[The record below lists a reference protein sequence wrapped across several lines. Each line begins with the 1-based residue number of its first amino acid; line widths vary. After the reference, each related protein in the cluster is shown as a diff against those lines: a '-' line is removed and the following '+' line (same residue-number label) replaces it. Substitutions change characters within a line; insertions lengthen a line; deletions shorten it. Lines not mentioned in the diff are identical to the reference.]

1 MTMADS
7 QIQGQIQHTNRRN
20 TIYMLLIVCLLTG
33 LFTGRT
39 FFFNLAYLFGGLLM
53 VSFLWSWLAV
63 RWLSLNRRT
72 RTRRSQ
78 VGRVFEE
85 VFTVRNVSVVPKLWL
100 EVRDFSDLPN
110 HRASHVVPWMTGR
123 GRYTWKSETRCIAR
137 GEFRLGPLTLTSGD
151 PFGFFLSPRW
161 LPATSKVI
169 VYPATVTLNRFEL
182 PVGTIS
188 GGEAQRRRS
197 HYVTTNA
204 AGVRDYVPGDSF
216 NRIHWRSSARKN
228 RLIVKEFEIDPLV
241 DIWVFA
247 DFSTASLVDA
257 PGIQRINQTGPV
269 IPRAPGIP
277 PSTEE
282 YIVVTAASL
291 AQHFINLER
300 AVGFAAYTPNREI
313 HQPERGN
320 RQMTHI
326 FETLAVARCAS
337 PYNLGQM
344 LTLETPYF
352 TRGTTL
358 IIVTASLDPTW
369 IVEAQT
375 LTRRGIRPMCI
386 LIDPHSFGGDVH
398 PDEVRGRLQLAKI
411 PTLVVR
417 NGDDLATVLAQ
428 RPL

>member
-1 MTMADS
+1 MNGPV
-7 QIQGQIQHTNRRN
+7 QVQHSNRRN
-20 TIYMLLIVCLLTG
+20 TIYLLLIVCLLTG

-39 FFFNLAYLFGGLLM
+39 FFFNLAYLFSGLLI

-63 RWLSLNRRT
+63 RWITINRRT

-78 VGRVFEE
+78 VGRTFEE
-85 VFTVRNVSVVPKLWL
+85 VFTVRNTGVIPKLWL
-100 EVRDFSDLPN
+100 EVRDYSDLPG
-110 HRASHVVPWMTGR
+110 HRASHVVPWMVGR
-123 GRYTWKSETRCIAR
+123 GRYTWRAETPCISR
-137 GEFRLGPLTLTSGD
+137 GEFRLGPLTVISGD
-151 PFGFFLSPRW
+151 PFGLFLSPRW
-161 LPATSKVI
+161 IPATSRVI
-169 VYPATVTLNRFEL
+169 VYPATVNLTRFEL
-182 PVGTIS
+182 PIGTLS
-188 GGEAQRRRS
+188 GGEAQRRRT

-247 DFSTASLVDA
+247 DFSAASLVE
-257 PGIQRINQTGPV
+257 PNVQRVGQTGPI
-269 IPRAPGIP
+269 IPRNSGIP

-282 YIVVTAASL
+282 YVVVAAASL

-300 AVGFAAYTPNREI
+300 AVGFAAYTPNREV

-326 FETLAVARCAS
+326 FESLAVARS
-337 PYNLGQM
+337 FSNYNLAQM

-358 IIVTASLDPTW
+358 IIVTASLDPAW
-369 IVEAQT
+369 IVEAQV
-375 LTRRGIRPMCI
+375 LSRRGIRPMCI
-386 LIDPHSFGGDVH
+386 LIDPHSFGGQIRS
-398 PDEVRGRLQLAKI
+398 DEVRGRLQLAKI
-411 PTLVVR
+411 PTIVVR
-417 NGDDLATVLAQ
+417 NGDDLANALAQ